1 MQMRGKGKGFLEVA
15 AEQAQE
21 ARDALFNENRRLKGL
36 LLTTANEIQRLVH
49 SAKGMSTSEAVEEVR
64 LSTAWSLV
72 CSNRPYKPAVITT
85 VNLFPM
91 SPPDAA
97 NDKFASLLAGLKDAI
112 CKLGQPVNAST
123 TSAQAAKE
131 KQKEV
136 EKAVKDKQEV
146 DRLNSVI
153 ETLRKQLRMCFDIYH
168 FESVFIVHRLH
179 SDESEKQTE
188 SYAAQTQELIEKLTR
203 EDHTSKDREPSVDL
217 MMTPALDEELER
229 LHKRAE
235 ELEEDR
241 RKFTEAAVKL
251 GKEKAMFEVYITC
264 CL

>member
-1 MQMRGKGKGFLEVA
+1 MQAIRATHAAEIKKLEKEKERVLDRWGKLADQQLKLGTTASGLKFANAEVVEASDVQMRGKGKGFLEVA
-15 AEQAQE
+15 AEQAQG

-64 LSTAWSLV
+64 LSTAWSLL

-112 CKLGQPVNAST
+112 CKLGQPVNASI

-131 KQKEV
+131 KQKEA

-153 ETLRKQLRMCFDIYH
+153 ETLRKQLRMCLTICYLNQC
-168 FESVFIVHRLH
+168 SLFIN
-179 SDESEKQTE
+179 SIQ
-188 SYAAQTQELIEKLTR
+188 
-203 EDHTSKDREPSVDL
+203 
-217 MMTPALDEELER
+217 MTPRSRPSLTLLR
-229 LHKRAE
+229 PRS
-235 ELEEDR
+235 
-241 RKFTEAAVKL
+241 
-251 GKEKAMFEVYITC
+251 
-264 CL
+264 

>member
-1 MQMRGKGKGFLEVA
+1 MLDRWGKLADQQLKLGTTASGLKFANAEVVEASDVQMRGKGKGFLEVA
-15 AEQAQE
+15 ADQAQE

-64 LSTAWSLV
+64 LLTAWSLM
-72 CSNRPYKPAVITT
+72 CSDRPYKPAVITT

-123 TSAQAAKE
+123 TSAQVAKE
-131 KQKEV
+131 KQKEA

-153 ETLRKQLRMCFDIYH
+153 ETLRKQLRMCLICITLNQC
-168 FESVFIVHRLH
+168 SLFIASIQMNLR
-179 SDESEKQTE
+179 S
-188 SYAAQTQELIEKLTR
+188 R
-203 EDHTSKDREPSVDL
+203 PSL
-217 MMTPALDEELER
+217 MLLRPKSWSR
-229 LHKRAE
+229 S
-235 ELEEDR
+235 
-241 RKFTEAAVKL
+241 
-251 GKEKAMFEVYITC
+251 
-264 CL
+264 